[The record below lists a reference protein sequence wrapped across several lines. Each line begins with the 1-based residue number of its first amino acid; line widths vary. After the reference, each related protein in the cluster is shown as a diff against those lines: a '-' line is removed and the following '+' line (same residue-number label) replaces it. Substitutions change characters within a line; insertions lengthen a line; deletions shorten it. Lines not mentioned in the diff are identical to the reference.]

1 MFHGWLD
8 CSGRQEGRG
17 CTQVDVVVEEANL
30 QVGQSKDSKQ
40 FGWNCQR
47 MLLYDRVDLGEEVLE
62 PLVELELHGS
72 GGEESEAAGNDCDLV
87 NINFIN
93 LEVQGHQ
100 VIKNCASVEDISEQK
115 FSSKFCCSSG
125 GDNPHLYVQVSIEGY
140 VLVSFAACELPDFLE
155 VEVNIAGLVRTV
167 VASDSKKEFV

>member
-1 MFHGWLD
+1 
-8 CSGRQEGRG
+8 
-17 CTQVDVVVEEANL
+17 
-30 QVGQSKDSKQ
+30 
-40 FGWNCQR
+40 

-87 NINFIN
+87 NINLIN

-100 VIKNCASVEDISEQK
+100 VIKNCASVEDIGEQK
-115 FSSKFCCSSG
+115 FSSKFCCSSR

-140 VLVSFAACELPDFLE
+140 VLVSFAA
-155 VEVNIAGLVRTV
+155 
-167 VASDSKKEFV
+167 

>member
-1 MFHGWLD
+1 MFHLVLIKTKHNPPDGFV
-8 CSGRQEGRG
+8 
-17 CTQVDVVVEEANL
+17 T
-30 QVGQSKDSKQ
+30 
-40 FGWNCQR
+40 
-47 MLLYDRVDLGEEVLE
+47 LY
-62 PLVELELHGS
+62 
-72 GGEESEAAGNDCDLV
+72 
-87 NINFIN
+87 INFIN

-100 VIKNCASVEDISEQK
+100 VIQNCASVEEIGKQN

-167 VASDSKKEFV
+167 VASDSKKEWVQSAGS